1 MTTILADS
9 FTASLAK
16 LNNDEQK
23 QAKLTAFDLQT
34 DPNRPGLQM
43 HRIDASKDP
52 NFWSVRVNR
61 DLRIIIHKTG
71 DSVMLAYVDHHDDA
85 YAWAERRRIE
95 THPRTG
101 ALQIVEVRER
111 VEEITLRASPL
122 IQPDLPFVV
131 TPPLPIVDVPLF
143 AQLSS
148 EEALSI
154 GVPSDWVDD
163 VLQASEDRFFT
174 LANHLPQEAAE
185 ALLEYAATGVLN
197 KPKAVDA
204 TPVTH
209 PDAQRRFRILE
220 GHEELAAALDQPF
233 EKWAVFL
240 HPSQRALVER
250 DFGGP
255 VRVVGSAGTGKTIV
269 ALHRVVRIL
278 RADPAARVLLTT
290 FSEPL
295 AIALKRK
302 LNVLVANDPQLTERV
317 IVSSFEQ
324 AAGELYALM
333 TGRKAYLVSREKL
346 RGMLSD
352 SAANAGS
359 GHLPPRFLLSEWEH
373 VIDAWQIDSAE
384 AYALVP
390 RMGRK
395 NRLGAKQR
403 KELWSIFAEVRR
415 EVRAKA
421 LMTSADLFTA
431 VMQHF
436 HSRDFKPYSHLIVD
450 EAQDLGVAELRF
462 LKAIVPDRPDALF
475 FAGDI
480 GQRIFQQ
487 PFSWKGLGIDLRGRS
502 FTLKVN
508 YRTSHQIRRMADSLL
523 PDNVRDVD
531 GEEDQRKGTVSVFD
545 GVEPI
550 VVIAPTPEEEINSA
564 ATFLKGLI
572 DTGVAPSEIGIFC
585 RSNKEI
591 ARAAKVAEV
600 AGVGTVSALQAA
612 SASEAVLIGTMHL
625 AKGLEFRAVLLI
637 ACDEGILPLD
647 ARIADVADEFELD
660 EVVATERQLLYV
672 AATRARDHLFVSG
685 VSPGSEFLEDLRR

>member
-16 LNNDEQK
+16 LTNDEQK

-34 DPNRPGLQM
+34 DPDRPGLQM
-43 HRIDASKDP
+43 HRIEASKDP

-95 THPRTG
+95 AHPRTG

-111 VEEITLRASPL
+111 VEEVTLRAMPPV
-122 IQPDLPFVV
+122 QPDLPFVV
-131 TPPLPIVDVPLF
+131 SPPLPAASAPLF
-143 AQLSS
+143 AGLSS
-148 EEALSI
+148 DEALSI
-154 GVPSDWVDD
+154 GVPADWVED
-163 VLQASEDRFFT
+163 VLQASEDHFFT

-197 KPKAVDA
+197 RPKAVDA
-204 TPVTH
+204 TPITH

-250 DFGGP
+250 DFAGA

-278 RADPAARVLLTT
+278 RADPAARILLTT

-295 AIALKRK
+295 AVALKRK
-302 LNVLVANDPQLTERV
+302 LQVLVADDPRLAERV
-317 IVSSFEQ
+317 VVSSFEQ

-346 RGMLSD
+346 RGILSD
-352 SAANAGS
+352 TAANARS
-359 GHLPPRFLLSEWEH
+359 GRYPIRFLLSEWEH

-403 KELWSIFAEVRR
+403 EELWSIFAEVRR
-415 EVRAKA
+415 QVRAKA
-421 LMTSADLFTA
+421 LMTSADLFTS
-431 VMQHF
+431 VRRHF
-436 HSRDFKPYSHLIVD
+436 ENRDDKPYSHVVVD

-462 LKAIVPDRPDALF
+462 LKAIVPDFADAMF

-487 PFSWKGLGIDLRGRS
+487 PFSWKGLGIDVRGRS

-545 GVEPI
+545 GVEPV
-550 VVIAPTPEEEINSA
+550 VVIAPTPEEEIVSA

-572 DTGVAPSEIGIFC
+572 NTGVAPSEIGIFC
-585 RSNKEI
+585 RSNDEI
-591 ARAAKVAEV
+591 ARAAKVAE
-600 AGVGTVSALQAA
+600 AADIATISALNAA
-612 SASEAVLIGTMHL
+612 PSSEAVLVGTMHL
-625 AKGLEFRAVLLI
+625 AKGLEFRAVILI

-672 AATRARDHLFVSG
+672 AATRARDHLFISG